1 MYVFAL
7 VKAKELVEG
16 APKVMKKEV
25 NKVEA
30 NAIVAKMKELG
41 AVVELE

>member
-1 MYVFAL
+1 MFI
-7 VKAKELVEG
+7 KAKELVEG

-25 NKVEA
+25 SKAEA